1 MKAIVLTQPGGVANL
16 QLTNI
21 EKPKAARNGVLIKV
35 KAISINPVD
44 WKTRKGTGVYGRLKD
59 LNPLLIGWDVSGVV
73 ESVGEDVV
81 MFKPGDEVFGMVN
94 FPGHGQAYAEYVAAP
109 ADQLALKPVNI
120 SHEEAAAA
128 TLAALTA
135 WQVLVTYGRV
145 QPGQKVL
152 IHAAAGGVG
161 HYGVQ
166 LAKHLGAYVIGT
178 SSGAKKDIV
187 MDLGADEHID
197 YTNQKFEELVQDA
210 DLVFDTV
217 GGANFVRSLD
227 AVKPNGWVISIPSGM
242 SGDIEAQAK
251 AKGVNA
257 RAMLVESNGKDMQ
270 QLAELLASGKM
281 KSLINSVYTFEQ
293 MGDAHTEL
301 EQGKATGKIIVTL
314 A

>member
-1 MKAIVLTQPGGVANL
+1 MKAIVLTQPGGVENL
-16 QLTNI
+16 QLTTV
-21 EKPKAARNGVLIKV
+21 EKPKVARDGVLIRV

-44 WKTRKGTGVYGRLKD
+44 WKTRKGTGVYGRLKE
-59 LNPLLIGWDVSGVV
+59 LNPLIIGWDVSGVV

-81 MFKPGDEVFGMVN
+81 AFKPGDEVFGMIN

-109 ADQLALKPVNI
+109 AHHLALKPANI

-135 WQVLVTYGRV
+135 WQVLVTYGNV
-145 QPGQKVL
+145 QAGQKVL

-166 LAKHLGAYVIGT
+166 IAKYLGANVIGT
-178 SSGAKKDIV
+178 SSAAKKAMV

-197 YTNQKFEELVQDA
+197 YTTQKFEELVQDA

-217 GGANFVRSLD
+217 GGENFVRSLD
-227 AVKPNGWVISIPSGM
+227 AVKPHGWVISIPSGM

-270 QLAELLASGKM
+270 ILAGLLANGKM
-281 KSLINSVYTFEQ
+281 KSLINSVYPFEQ
-293 MGDAHTEL
+293 MGAAHIEL
-301 EQGKATGKIIVTL
+301 EQGRATGKIIVKL
-314 A
+314 